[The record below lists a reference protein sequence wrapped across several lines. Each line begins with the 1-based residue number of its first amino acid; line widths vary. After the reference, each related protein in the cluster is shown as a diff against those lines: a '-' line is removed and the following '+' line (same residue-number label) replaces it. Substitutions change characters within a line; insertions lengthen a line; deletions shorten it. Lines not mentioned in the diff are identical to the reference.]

1 MMLIMA
7 PMMIGLSFPIRFMIS
22 GVTAAKTRNII
33 MKGSCTFAAS
43 TASPPNP
50 KGTGLLTN
58 CTIAGYAM
66 NIVIPLAINM
76 MYEGRRVLSFSN
88 LRSTNGDA
96 IFLSMMT
103 KTDNEITETV
113 NAAPICGKVSEFIPV
128 SRSVN
133 AIRKAIIVVESASAP
148 FKSMEGDACF
158 LPVLSRVLTGASNCP
173 LFSFTNFAIT
183 IVTVAAN
190 GTMEKKVKCHPKL
203 WMMVAPA
210 KRPTTEPAEYIDPN
224 TPTAIASLAGGNVS
238 LSKLKAAGTAAKP
251 TPWIILLANR
261 NDMLSANPPAI
272 IPAV

>member
-1 MMLIMA
+1 MNNKRAPTPTDIPMNDLGDDDTMMFHVAVIVIERPDAIMAKSVDTANSVELNISNPIDPMRLIMA
-7 PMMIGLSFPIRFMIS
+7 PMMIGLSFPIRFMIN

-66 NIVIPLAINM
+66 NIVIPLTINM

-103 KTDNEITETV
+103 KTDNEIIETI

-128 SRSVN
+128 SRSVS
-133 AIRKAIIVVESASAP
+133 AMRKAIIVVESASAP

-158 LPVLSRVLTGASNCP
+158 LPVLS
-173 LFSFTNFAIT
+173 
-183 IVTVAAN
+183 
-190 GTMEKKVKCHPKL
+190 
-203 WMMVAPA
+203 
-210 KRPTTEPAEYIDPN
+210 
-224 TPTAIASLAGGNVS
+224 
-238 LSKLKAAGTAAKP
+238 
-251 TPWIILLANR
+251 
-261 NDMLSANPPAI
+261 
-272 IPAV
+272 